1 MRRTLPL
8 LAPLLAAL
16 LLSGC
21 GSLVRGSWPGFTSSP
36 LISDATI
43 RISPGYALTVEK
55 IVFSAAGAALLYT
68 LYDPLAPN
76 WTIEEETVGEDTYRL
91 TLTMKRFIIGG
102 EGEALAVLRRWAEAV
117 QQEGR
122 YDAYRIDRFEQ
133 GIESSTPI
141 ARRFAH
147 ATVRMTRQPHPELP
161 AVQIARADPLVAV
174 DVRERPA
181 DGAPSMA
188 DDFAVI
194 RAEPLPR
201 PPPRLGADDGKVEV
215 PPTAGSTMAKPM
227 GGETGERAMRLPRP
241 PPIGVSQV
249 MLNARVLFGFDSA
262 RLTPAGRQ
270 ALEREV
276 VANKAEL
283 GRLDVLLVSGHTD
296 RIGSYEY
303 NQRLSEA
310 RARAVRSFLVERGF
324 DEKRVLSVGYG
335 KARPLA
341 GFACDDTLPRGEL
354 IECLAPQRRVELGF
368 REAE

>member
-8 LAPLLAAL
+8 LATL
-16 LLSGC
+16 LLLTGC
-21 GSLVRGSWPGFTSSP
+21 GSLVRGSWPAFTSSP
-36 LISDATI
+36 LISDAAI
-43 RISPGYALTVEK
+43 RISPGYTLTVEK

-117 QQEGR
+117 QHEGR

-133 GIESSTPI
+133 GIESTTPV
-141 ARRFAH
+141 ARRYAH

-161 AVQIARADPLVAV
+161 AVQIARADPTVAV
-174 DVRERPA
+174 DVRERQA
-181 DGAPSMA
+181 DGTPSMA
-188 DDFAVI
+188 QEFTAT

-201 PPPRLGADDGKVEV
+201 PPPRPGGVDDRADRLPAADVEM
-215 PPTAGSTMAKPM
+215 PKAMAEAPAASST
-227 GGETGERAMRLPRP
+227 RLPRP

-249 MLNARVLFGFDSA
+249 MLNARVLFAFDSA
-262 RLTPAGRQ
+262 RLTPAGQQ

-276 VANKAEL
+276 IANKAEL

-310 RARAVRSFLVERGF
+310 RARAVRSFLIGRGF

-335 KARPLA
+335 KSRPLA
-341 GFACDDTLPRGEL
+341 GLACDDTLPRGAL
-354 IECLAPQRRVELGF
+354 IECLAPQRRVELDF
-368 REAE
+368 RAGE